1 MKNRYEDKFG
11 SPDKEEEGRRA
22 VSLRGRYGGGAGR
35 RCRELEYRARAG
47 N

>member
-22 VSLRGRYGGGAGR
+22 VSLRGRWGGAGR
-35 RCRELEYRARAG
+35 WWRELEYRARAG